1 MSKLQKGIVL
11 ALVHLALVMTLA
23 GKLVA
28 DRARYPR
35 VWVKT
40 APYDPDLPIRGRYVR
55 LRLEVNADA
64 RFAPKKDEIVENGPT
79 VLYWREA
86 NLEVRDGELV
96 AVPNEVGQPSVASV
110 EIIVINGEQ
119 RARLSGAVAYFIPEH
134 VPDPSMRKPD
144 EELWVEVTVPRK
156 GPPRPIQ
163 LGVKKDGKIEPIRY

>member
-1 MSKLQKGIVL
+1 MTKLQKGVVL

-40 APYDPDLPIRGRYVR
+40 VPYDPDLPIRGRYVR
-55 LRLEVNADA
+55 LRLEVNAVKGFTAQD
-64 RFAPKKDEIVENGPT
+64 DERASTGPNALT
-79 VLYWREA
+79 RYWRSA
-86 NLEVRDGELV
+86 DIEVRNGELV
-96 AVPNEVGQPSVASV
+96 AIQNNSGAAAVEVVVGQESK
-110 EIIVINGEQ
+110 
-119 RARLSGAVAYFIPEH
+119 ARLVDPVAYFIPEH
-134 VPDPSMRKPD
+134 VPDPSIRKPD
-144 EELWVEVTVPRK
+144 EELWVEVTIPRK

>member
-1 MSKLQKGIVL
+1 VSKRKKGVIL
-11 ALVHLALVMTLA
+11 ALVHLALVTTLA

-40 APYDPDLPIRGRYVR
+40 VPYDPDLPIRGRYVR
-55 LRLEVNADA
+55 LQLEVKADA
-64 RFAPKKDEIVENGPT
+64 GFSAKEYEKSSGGGVSAARFWRNGD
-79 VLYWREA
+79 L
-86 NLEVRDGELV
+86 LVRDGELV
-96 AVPNEVGQPSVASV
+96 VVPNDTGGTPVEVLFGQ
-110 EIIVINGEQ
+110 ET
-119 RARLSGAVAYFIPEH
+119 RARLSESVAYFIPEH

-144 EELWVEVTVPRK
+144 EQLWVEVTVPRK